1 MFVCLF
7 HFISLYHNAY
17 VMGLI
22 FDMSLPESYVY
33 IIDKHVLGGQRFSE
47 VIDKTMDEEKLI
59 LEVVVRFI
67 SLPV

>member
-1 MFVCLF
+1 
-7 HFISLYHNAY
+7 
-17 VMGLI
+17 MGLI

-47 VIDKTMDEEKLI
+47 VIDKTMDEEKPI